1 LPEINVTSR
10 YLEKIM
16 SRKKI
21 SQINKKKAK
30 GQSNPIPWRYCV
42 LTLICGLFL
51 VTGFFLA
58 ARQHFSSIDY
68 SIKNSTLRR
77 QLSELEADKR
87 RLILSKEIALSP
99 AEIKRVARKI
109 GFTETANKLADIPA
123 DIKSA
128 VKPRAEKAAE
138 KVKQAVS
145 GKIEVI
151 KKAVETPVREA
162 IKTTKSH
169 ITKDKPDKSQT
180 QISAK

>member
-1 LPEINVTSR
+1 
-10 YLEKIM
+10 M

-21 SQINKKKAK
+21 SQTNRQKKTKR
-30 GQSNPIPWRYCV
+30 QSNPIPWRYCV

-77 QLSELEADKR
+77 QLGELEADKR

-109 GFTETANKLADIPA
+109 GFTETANKLAGVPA
-123 DIKSA
+123 DINSA

-145 GKIEVI
+145 GKIEAI
-151 KKAVETPVREA
+151 KKAVEIPVREA
-162 IKTTKSH
+162 IKINKSQV
-169 ITKDKPDKSQT
+169 IKDKQDKPQT
-180 QISAK
+180 QIAAK